1 MNKFKNTSKSKPMN
15 KQQQLVVHIA
25 QQIQAGTLVSG
36 QKLPSI
42 RSMAQ
47 TNQCSP
53 STVIGAYEQL
63 MQERWIYAMDRS
75 GYYVAQQGYNQQRYP
90 VREQI
95 DLSSAAPA
103 PELFP
108 YDDFQSCLNQAT
120 HVYRDQLFSY
130 GMPQGLPPLLCEVR
144 QQLEEV
150 QVFARESQLF
160 VTSGIQRALSILTM
174 MPFPNG
180 RQTIM
185 IEQPSYHLLIELL
198 GALHV
203 PVEGVERTVNGLDW
217 ERIETLFQ
225 SGEIKFF
232 YVIPR
237 FHNPLGTSLST
248 ADKKRLVAL
257 AAKYDVYIV
266 EDDYLSDLE
275 HSVSND
281 PMYAYDTSEHIIY
294 LKSYS
299 KILFPG
305 LRIGVAVLPAAL
317 IDTFAQYKRLL
328 DIDSSVLSQA
338 ALHMYIKN
346 GMFTRYRRYLLE
358 GYDRRIKQLHRTL
371 DVLSADPIFAH
382 APRNQ
387 AVHTFLRLPD
397 NFPTSVLIR
406 RLAQQNIIVGDGSQ
420 HFLPDSPYTIN
431 LLRMN
436 VSNVPE
442 EQIDHTLNI
451 IAKEIRKLSITPKL
465 YE

>member
-1 MNKFKNTSKSKPMN
+1 MN
-15 KQQQLVVHIA
+15 KQQQLVA
-25 QQIQAGTLVSG
+25 QIQEQIQQGILLSG

-42 RSMAQ
+42 RVMSQ
-47 TNQCSP
+47 TNHCSP
-53 STVIGAYEQL
+53 STIIGAYEQL
-63 MQERWIYAMDRS
+63 ARERWIYAMNRS
-75 GYYVAQQGYNQQRYP
+75 GYYVAQQGYHQQRYP
-90 VREQI
+90 VRDQV

-103 PELFP
+103 SELFP

-120 HVYRDQLFSY
+120 QVYRDQLFSY

-203 PVEGVERTVNGLDW
+203 PVEGVERTVHGLDW
-217 ERIETLFQ
+217 EKVERLFQ

-257 AAKYDVYIV
+257 ATKYDVYIV

-275 HSVSND
+275 HAVSND
-281 PMYAYDTSEHIIY
+281 PLYAYDTSEHVIY

-305 LRIGVAVLPAAL
+305 LRIGVAVLPEAL
-317 IDTFAQYKRLL
+317 ISTFSQYKRLL

-358 GYDRRIKQLHRTL
+358 GYDRRIAQLHRTL
-371 DVLSADPIFAH
+371 DELSADPIFAN

-397 NFPTSVLIR
+397 NFPTAVLIK
-406 RLAQQNIIVGDGSQ
+406 RLAQQKIVVGDGSQ
-420 HFLPDSPYTIN
+420 HFLTNSPYTMN
-431 LLRMN
+431 LLRIN

-442 EQIDHTLNI
+442 EQIDPTLQI

-465 YE
+465 

>member
-1 MNKFKNTSKSKPMN
+1 MN
-15 KQQQLVVHIA
+15 KQQQLVA
-25 QQIQAGTLVSG
+25 QIQEQIQQGILLSG

-42 RSMAQ
+42 RVMSQ
-47 TNQCSP
+47 TNHCSP
-53 STVIGAYEQL
+53 STIIGAYEQL
-63 MQERWIYAMDRS
+63 ARERWIYAMDRS
-75 GYYVAQQGYNQQRYP
+75 GYYVAQQGYHQQRYP
-90 VREQI
+90 VRDQV

-120 HVYRDQLFSY
+120 QVYRDQLFSY

-203 PVEGVERTVNGLDW
+203 PVEGVERTVYGLDW
-217 ERIETLFQ
+217 EKVERLFQ

-257 AAKYDVYIV
+257 ATKYDVYIV

-275 HSVSND
+275 HAVSND
-281 PMYAYDTSEHIIY
+281 PLYAYDRSEHVIY

-305 LRIGVAVLPAAL
+305 LRIGVAVLPEAL
-317 IDTFAQYKRLL
+317 ISTFSQYKRLL

-358 GYDRRIKQLHRTL
+358 GYDRRIAQLHRTL
-371 DVLSADPIFAH
+371 DELSTDPIFAN

-397 NFPTSVLIR
+397 NFPTTVLIK
-406 RLAQQNIIVGDGSQ
+406 RLAQQKIVVGDGSQ
-420 HFLPDSPYTIN
+420 HFLANSPYTMN
-431 LLRMN
+431 LLRIN

-442 EQIDHTLNI
+442 EQIDPTLQI

-465 YE
+465 

>member
-1 MNKFKNTSKSKPMN
+1 MN
-15 KQQQLVVHIA
+15 KQQQLVA
-25 QQIQAGTLVSG
+25 QIQEQIQQGILLSG

-42 RSMAQ
+42 RVMSQ
-47 TNQCSP
+47 TNHCSP
-53 STVIGAYEQL
+53 STIIGAYEQL
-63 MQERWIYAMDRS
+63 ARERWIYAMDRS
-75 GYYVAQQGYNQQRYP
+75 GYYVAQQGYHQQRYP
-90 VREQI
+90 VRDQV

-120 HVYRDQLFSY
+120 QVYRDQLFSY

-174 MPFPNG
+174 MPFPND

-203 PVEGVERTVNGLDW
+203 PVEGVERTVHGLDW
-217 ERIETLFQ
+217 EKVERLFQ

-248 ADKKRLVAL
+248 ADKKRLVVL
-257 AAKYDVYIV
+257 ATKYDVYIV

-275 HSVSND
+275 HAVSND
-281 PMYAYDTSEHIIY
+281 PLYAYDTSEHVIY

-305 LRIGVAVLPAAL
+305 LRIGVAVLPEAL
-317 IDTFAQYKRLL
+317 ISTFSQYKRLL

-358 GYDRRIKQLHRTL
+358 GYDRRIAQLHRTL
-371 DVLSADPIFAH
+371 DELSADPIFAN

-397 NFPTSVLIR
+397 NFPTSVLIK
-406 RLAQQNIIVGDGSQ
+406 RLAQQKIVVGDGSQ
-420 HFLPDSPYTIN
+420 HFLANSPYTMN
-431 LLRMN
+431 LLRIN

-442 EQIDHTLNI
+442 EQIDPTLQI

-465 YE
+465 

>member
-1 MNKFKNTSKSKPMN
+1 MN
-15 KQQQLVVHIA
+15 KQQQLVA
-25 QQIQAGTLVSG
+25 QIQEQIQQGILLSG

-42 RSMAQ
+42 RAMAQ
-47 TNQCSP
+47 MNHCSP
-53 STVIGAYEQL
+53 STIIGAYEQL
-63 MQERWIYAMDRS
+63 ARERWIYAMNRS
-75 GYYVAQQGYNQQRYP
+75 GYYVAQQGYHQQRYP
-90 VREQI
+90 VRDQV

-120 HVYRDQLFSY
+120 QVYRDQLFSY

-203 PVEGVERTVNGLDW
+203 PVEGVERTVHGLDW
-217 ERIETLFQ
+217 EKVERLFQ

-232 YVIPR
+232 YMIPR

-257 AAKYDVYIV
+257 ATKYDVYIV

-275 HSVSND
+275 HAVSND
-281 PMYAYDTSEHIIY
+281 PLYAYDTSEHVIY

-305 LRIGVAVLPAAL
+305 LRIGVAVLPEAL
-317 IDTFAQYKRLL
+317 TATFSQYKRLL

-358 GYDRRIKQLHRTL
+358 GYDRRIAQLHRTL
-371 DVLSADPIFAH
+371 DELSADPIFAN

-397 NFPTSVLIR
+397 NFPTSVLIK
-406 RLAQQNIIVGDGSQ
+406 RLAQQKIVVGDGSQ
-420 HFLPDSPYTIN
+420 HFLANSPYTMN
-431 LLRMN
+431 LLRIN

-442 EQIDHTLNI
+442 EQIDPTLQI

-465 YE
+465 

>member
-1 MNKFKNTSKSKPMN
+1 MN
-15 KQQQLVVHIA
+15 KQQQLVA
-25 QQIQAGTLVSG
+25 QIQEQIQQGILLSG

-42 RSMAQ
+42 RVMSQ
-47 TNQCSP
+47 TNHCSP
-53 STVIGAYEQL
+53 STIIGAYEQL
-63 MQERWIYAMDRS
+63 ARERWIYAMDRS
-75 GYYVAQQGYNQQRYP
+75 GYYVAQQGYHQQRYP
-90 VREQI
+90 VRDQV

-120 HVYRDQLFSY
+120 QVYRDQLFSY

-174 MPFPNG
+174 MPFPNV

-203 PVEGVERTVNGLDW
+203 PVEGVERTVHGLDW
-217 ERIETLFQ
+217 EKVERLFQ
-225 SGEIKFF
+225 SGKIKFF

-248 ADKKRLVAL
+248 SDKKRLVAL
-257 AAKYDVYIV
+257 ATKYDVYIV

-275 HSVSND
+275 HAVSND
-281 PMYAYDTSEHIIY
+281 PLYAYDTSEHVIY

-305 LRIGVAVLPAAL
+305 LRIGVAVLPEAL
-317 IDTFAQYKRLL
+317 ISTFSQYKRLL

-358 GYDRRIKQLHRTL
+358 GYDRRIAQLHRTL
-371 DVLSADPIFAH
+371 DKLSADPIFAN

-397 NFPTSVLIR
+397 NFPTSVLIK
-406 RLAQQNIIVGDGSQ
+406 RLAQQKIVVGDGSQ
-420 HFLPDSPYTIN
+420 HFLANSPYTMN
-431 LLRMN
+431 LLRIN

-442 EQIDHTLNI
+442 EQIDSTLQI

-465 YE
+465 

>member
-1 MNKFKNTSKSKPMN
+1 MN
-15 KQQQLVVHIA
+15 KQQQLVA
-25 QQIQAGTLVSG
+25 QIQEQIQQGILLSG

-42 RSMAQ
+42 RAMSQM
-47 TNQCSP
+47 NHCSP
-53 STVIGAYEQL
+53 STIIGAYEQL
-63 MQERWIYAMDRS
+63 ARERWIYAMNRS
-75 GYYVAQQGYNQQRYP
+75 GYYVAQQGYHQQRYP
-90 VREQI
+90 VRDQV

-120 HVYRDQLFSY
+120 QVYRDQLFSY

-174 MPFPNG
+174 MPFPND

-203 PVEGVERTVNGLDW
+203 PVEGVERTVHGLDW
-217 ERIETLFQ
+217 EKVERLFQ

-257 AAKYDVYIV
+257 ATKYDVYIV

-275 HSVSND
+275 HAVSND
-281 PMYAYDTSEHIIY
+281 PLYAYDTSEHVIY

-305 LRIGVAVLPAAL
+305 LRIGVAVLPEAL
-317 IDTFAQYKRLL
+317 ISTFSQYKRLL

-358 GYDRRIKQLHRTL
+358 GYDRRIAQLHRTL
-371 DVLSADPIFAH
+371 DELSTDPIFAN

-397 NFPTSVLIR
+397 NFPTAVLIK
-406 RLAQQNIIVGDGSQ
+406 RLAQQKIVVGDGSQ
-420 HFLPDSPYTIN
+420 HFLANSPYTMN
-431 LLRMN
+431 LLRIN

-442 EQIDHTLNI
+442 EQIDPTLQI

-465 YE
+465 

>member
-1 MNKFKNTSKSKPMN
+1 MN
-15 KQQQLVVHIA
+15 KQQQLVA
-25 QQIQAGTLVSG
+25 QIQEQIQQGILLSG

-42 RSMAQ
+42 RAMSQ
-47 TNQCSP
+47 TNHCSP
-53 STVIGAYEQL
+53 STIIGAYEQL
-63 MQERWIYAMDRS
+63 ARERWIYAMDRS
-75 GYYVAQQGYNQQRYP
+75 GYYVAQQGYHQQRHP
-90 VREQI
+90 VRDQV

-120 HVYRDQLFSY
+120 QVYRDQLFSY

-203 PVEGVERTVNGLDW
+203 PVEGVERTVHGLDW
-217 ERIETLFQ
+217 EKVERLFQ

-257 AAKYDVYIV
+257 ATKYDVYIV
-266 EDDYLSDLE
+266 EDDYLSDLD
-275 HSVSND
+275 HAVSND
-281 PMYAYDTSEHIIY
+281 PLYAYDTSEHVIY

-305 LRIGVAVLPAAL
+305 LRIGVAVLPEAL
-317 IDTFAQYKRLL
+317 ISTFSQYKRLL

-358 GYDRRIKQLHRTL
+358 GYDRRIAQLHRTL
-371 DVLSADPIFAH
+371 DELSADPIFAN

-397 NFPTSVLIR
+397 NFPTAVLIK
-406 RLAQQNIIVGDGSQ
+406 RLAQQKIVVGDGSQ
-420 HFLPDSPYTIN
+420 HFLANSPYTMN
-431 LLRMN
+431 LMRIN

-442 EQIDHTLNI
+442 EQIDSTLQI
-451 IAKEIRKLSITPKL
+451 IAKEIRKLSITPKS
-465 YE
+465 

>member
-1 MNKFKNTSKSKPMN
+1 MN
-15 KQQQLVVHIA
+15 KQQQLVA
-25 QQIQAGTLVSG
+25 QIQEQIQQGILLSG

-42 RSMAQ
+42 RVMSQ
-47 TNQCSP
+47 TNHCSP
-53 STVIGAYEQL
+53 STIIGAYEQL
-63 MQERWIYAMDRS
+63 ARERWIYAMNRS
-75 GYYVAQQGYNQQRYP
+75 GYYVAQQGYHQQRYP
-90 VREQI
+90 VRDQV

-120 HVYRDQLFSY
+120 QVYRDQLFSY

-203 PVEGVERTVNGLDW
+203 PVEGVERTVHGLDW
-217 ERIETLFQ
+217 EKVERLFQ

-248 ADKKRLVAL
+248 ADKKRLVVL
-257 AAKYDVYIV
+257 ATKYDVYIV

-275 HSVSND
+275 HAVSND
-281 PMYAYDTSEHIIY
+281 PLYAYDTSEHVIY

-305 LRIGVAVLPAAL
+305 LRIGVAVLPEAL
-317 IDTFAQYKRLL
+317 ISTFSQYKRLL

-358 GYDRRIKQLHRTL
+358 GYDRRIAQLHRTL
-371 DVLSADPIFAH
+371 DELSADPIFAN

-397 NFPTSVLIR
+397 NFPTSVLIK
-406 RLAQQNIIVGDGSQ
+406 RLAQQKIVVGDGSQ
-420 HFLPDSPYTIN
+420 HFLANSPYTMN
-431 LLRMN
+431 LLRIN

-442 EQIDHTLNI
+442 EQIDPTLQI

-465 YE
+465 

>member
-1 MNKFKNTSKSKPMN
+1 MN
-15 KQQQLVVHIA
+15 KQQQLVA
-25 QQIQAGTLVSG
+25 QIQEQIQQGILLSG

-42 RSMAQ
+42 RVMSQ
-47 TNQCSP
+47 TNHCSP
-53 STVIGAYEQL
+53 STIIGAYEQL
-63 MQERWIYAMDRS
+63 ARERWIYAMNRS
-75 GYYVAQQGYNQQRYP
+75 GYYVAQQGYHQQRYP
-90 VREQI
+90 VRDQV

-120 HVYRDQLFSY
+120 QVYRDQLFSY

-203 PVEGVERTVNGLDW
+203 PVEGVERTVYGLDW
-217 ERIETLFQ
+217 EKVERLFQ

-232 YVIPR
+232 YMIPR

-257 AAKYDVYIV
+257 ATKYDVYIV

-275 HSVSND
+275 HAVSND
-281 PMYAYDTSEHIIY
+281 PLYAYDTSEHVIY

-305 LRIGVAVLPAAL
+305 LRIGVAVLPEAL
-317 IDTFAQYKRLL
+317 TATFSQYKRLL

-358 GYDRRIKQLHRTL
+358 GYDRRIAQLHRTL
-371 DVLSADPIFAH
+371 DELSADPIFAN

-397 NFPTSVLIR
+397 NFPTSVLIK
-406 RLAQQNIIVGDGSQ
+406 RLAQQKIVVGDGSQ
-420 HFLPDSPYTIN
+420 HFLANSPYTMN
-431 LLRMN
+431 LLRIN
-436 VSNVPE
+436 VSNVSE
-442 EQIDHTLNI
+442 EQIDPTLQI

-465 YE
+465 

>member
-1 MNKFKNTSKSKPMN
+1 MN
-15 KQQQLVVHIA
+15 KQQQLVA
-25 QQIQAGTLVSG
+25 QIQEQIQEGILLSG

-42 RSMAQ
+42 RSMSQ
-47 TNQCSP
+47 MNQCSP

-63 MQERWIYAMDRS
+63 ARERWIYAMDRS
-75 GYYVAQQGYNQQRYP
+75 GYYVAQQGYHQQRYP
-90 VREQI
+90 VREQV

-120 HVYRDQLFSY
+120 QVYRDQLFAY

-203 PVEGVERTVNGLDW
+203 TVEGVERTVHGLDW
-217 ERIETLFQ
+217 EKVERLFQ

-237 FHNPLGTSLST
+237 FHNPLGTSLSI
-248 ADKKRLVAL
+248 ADKKRLVSL
-257 AAKYDVYIV
+257 ATKYDVYIV

-275 HSVSND
+275 HAVSND
-281 PMYAYDTSEHIIY
+281 PLYAYGTSEHVIY

-305 LRIGVAVLPAAL
+305 LRIGVAVLPEAL
-317 IDTFAQYKRLL
+317 ISTFSQYKRLL

-346 GMFTRYRRYLLE
+346 GMFTRYRRYLLK
-358 GYDRRIKQLHRTL
+358 GYDRRITQLHRTL
-371 DVLSADPIFAH
+371 DELSADPIFAN

-397 NFPTSVLIR
+397 NFPMSVLIR
-406 RLAQQNIIVGDGSQ
+406 RLAEKKIIVGDGSQ
-420 HFLPDSPYTIN
+420 HFLANSPYTMN
-431 LLRMN
+431 LLRIN

-442 EQIDHTLNI
+442 EQIDPTLNI
-451 IAKEIRKLSITPKL
+451 IAKEIRKLSITPK
-465 YE
+465 